1 MSYIDAFFDR
11 DRDCIEVVERTK
23 VKREYK
29 TYPAKYTFYY
39 TDPRGKF
46 KSIYGDPLQRV
57 QCNSTKAFRK
67 ERKLLSN
74 KTLFESD
81 INPIFQCLSENYI
94 DGRTAKLN
102 TCFFDIEV
110 DFDSARGYADP
121 SNPFAKITAITL
133 GLDWID
139 KLVTLC
145 LAPKTLNKTQAEE
158 ICSRF
163 DDTILCSSEEEML
176 NHFIAL
182 IEDADIL
189 SGWNSEGYD
198 IPYIVNRVTM
208 LLGKER
214 TREFCLW

>member
-1 MSYIDAFFDR
+1 MRLLSRIPGILEEGDN
-11 DRDCIEVVERTK
+11 INQSLNIILEEVCGFQGWPVGHIYELEGDSK
-23 VKREYK
+23 QLQ
-29 TYPAKYTFYY
+29 P
-39 TDPRGKF
+39 TDIWYF
-46 KSIYGDPLQRV
+46 NQV
-57 QCNSTKAFRK
+57 TTSTKAFRK

-81 INPIFQCLSENYI
+81 INPTFQCLSENYI
-94 DGRTAKLN
+94 DGATAKLH

-158 ICSRF
+158 ICNKF
-163 DDTILCSSEEEML
+163 EDTILCNSEEEML
-176 NHFIAL
+176 DHFIAL
-182 IEDADIL
+182 MEL
-189 SGWNSEGYD
+189 
-198 IPYIVNRVTM
+198 R
-208 LLGKER
+208 R
-214 TREFCLW
+214 F